1 MKIFSWII
9 SIVLTLVVGALAFI
23 HISPDYDIYLVR
35 SESMKGT
42 INMGDMIVSGPIDNP
57 FNRTVKPGAI
67 VTYQHG
73 KGLITHRV
81 QKIDGDIL
89 VTKGDATEEQD
100 PWKVTMSDVK
110 SVYLFRIPSIGY
122 LLSFV
127 QTRQGWFLV
136 IILPSML
143 LLGLIVREI
152 IKEALGS
159 C

>member
-1 MKIFSWII
+1 MKIISWTI
-9 SIVLTLVVGALAFI
+9 SILLTLVVGALAFI
-23 HISPDYDIYLVR
+23 HLSPDYDIYLVR

-42 INMGDMIVSGPIDNP
+42 INMGDMIVSGPTDNP
-57 FNRTVKPGAI
+57 FNVTVKPGTI
-67 VTYQHG
+67 VTYKHG

-81 QKIDGDIL
+81 QKVDDENL
-89 VTKGDATEEQD
+89 VTKGDAAEDID

-110 SVYLFRIPSIGY
+110 GVYLFRIPSIGF

-127 QTRQGWFLV
+127 QTRQGWFLA

-143 LLGLIVREI
+143 LLALIVREI

-159 C
+159 Y